1 MHIEEKDEIYL
12 QYLQK
17 YFKLNEAPFYKKC
30 ILILEKYVK
39 KMMFE
44 GNQKSPHKNTLQRLK
59 ENIKRVFIR
68 IIGLIIRRIRTDK
81 IIGRNKKRGHAF
93 KVNVLFYLYRYRK
106 K

>member
-44 GNQKSPHKNTLQRLK
+44 GNQKSPHKK
-59 ENIKRVFIR
+59 YFAKIKGKYQKSIYKDNWIDYQKNQNR
-68 IIGLIIRRIRTDK
+68 
-81 IIGRNKKRGHAF
+81 
-93 KVNVLFYLYRYRK
+93 
-106 K
+106 